1 MISELGPCQ
10 PLADELFGYQFPNN
24 INGRHFNEQWYFRV
38 LPDGKK
44 IVRDW
49 LSYSPKLNKAFC
61 LPCILF
67 GSDKNISSRMSWA
80 VNGYDCWQNG
90 RNNISAHEL
99 TTSHINSSVVL
110 KIQKTTLPILPSLE
124 YGRRLEIATNQKIV
138 SELINIVIF
147 LAQHN
152 IAFRGN
158 KENWSSN
165 IKGNF
170 KDLVI
175 LMASLSPI
183 LSSHLSLVKS
193 KGKKATSFITWERQN
208 QLIDCISQSIK
219 CTINKGISEASFFS
233 ISIDSTFDASRTE
246 QISFIA
252 RYVNSTGDIFE
263 RLLALKSSAITTGEV
278 LFNIFKSVM
287 EENNLQWKTALVG
300 QSYDGAGNM
309 SGEHKG
315 LQSRIKLEND
325 HALFIWCHAHRLNLV
340 VTSIISKGKD
350 GIDMFGNLESL
361 YAFLWTSKKRV
372 DIFRQK
378 QYKLYPKKQLQ
389 SVKRVATTRW
399 MSHSVALKTIIS
411 KFEALIQTLEE
422 IIEKEGPSDVKAA
435 ATANGLIRYFLSFR
449 FILTA
454 FCFKILFDILDP
466 LNKAFQESDIDLLTA
481 TDLIFSA
488 RYDLKKSRNDNV
500 FQNTVNNAKDF
511 INASDREF
519 EELKQMRPIKVPR
532 KHDQNVICSDNAIVD
547 PLFKMKVETFNV
559 ILDTTLSTLESRFN
573 DEHIGILR
581 DISLFSKKRIDE
593 ININVNKF
601 PIDSFSVFCSTYTII
616 SQEDLKTEYLQF
628 VKIFKMLNNNI
639 ELPHELHQT
648 HNFDEDD
655 KLTSSSSD
663 EEEELLP
670 TKSKREMQNAGS
682 INHVFKVFC
691 TANMSTV
698 FPNLYIALK
707 ITVTLPVSSASTER
721 SFSRLK
727 LLKTRLRTSTSQN
740 RLENLLIISCENDIE
755 VDKDEVVK
763 KFAAKSKVLTKLLT
777 M

>member
-1 MISELGPCQ
+1 NICKWKNDPCLFINKHLSPEEKRLISELGPCQ

-110 KIQKTTLPILPSLE
+110 KIQKITLPILPSLE

-252 RYVNSTGDIFE
+252 
-263 RLLALKSSAITTGEV
+263 
-278 LFNIFKSVM
+278 
-287 EENNLQWKTALVG
+287 
-300 QSYDGAGNM
+300 
-309 SGEHKG
+309 
-315 LQSRIKLEND
+315 
-325 HALFIWCHAHRLNLV
+325 
-340 VTSIISKGKD
+340 
-350 GIDMFGNLESL
+350 
-361 YAFLWTSKKRV
+361 
-372 DIFRQK
+372 
-378 QYKLYPKKQLQ
+378 
-389 SVKRVATTRW
+389 
-399 MSHSVALKTIIS
+399 
-411 KFEALIQTLEE
+411 
-422 IIEKEGPSDVKAA
+422 
-435 ATANGLIRYFLSFR
+435 
-449 FILTA
+449 
-454 FCFKILFDILDP
+454 
-466 LNKAFQESDIDLLTA
+466 
-481 TDLIFSA
+481 
-488 RYDLKKSRNDNV
+488 
-500 FQNTVNNAKDF
+500 
-511 INASDREF
+511 
-519 EELKQMRPIKVPR
+519 
-532 KHDQNVICSDNAIVD
+532 
-547 PLFKMKVETFNV
+547 
-559 ILDTTLSTLESRFN
+559 
-573 DEHIGILR
+573 
-581 DISLFSKKRIDE
+581 
-593 ININVNKF
+593 
-601 PIDSFSVFCSTYTII
+601 
-616 SQEDLKTEYLQF
+616 
-628 VKIFKMLNNNI
+628 
-639 ELPHELHQT
+639 
-648 HNFDEDD
+648 
-655 KLTSSSSD
+655 
-663 EEEELLP
+663 
-670 TKSKREMQNAGS
+670 
-682 INHVFKVFC
+682 
-691 TANMSTV
+691 
-698 FPNLYIALK
+698 
-707 ITVTLPVSSASTER
+707 
-721 SFSRLK
+721 
-727 LLKTRLRTSTSQN
+727 
-740 RLENLLIISCENDIE
+740 
-755 VDKDEVVK
+755 
-763 KFAAKSKVLTKLLT
+763 
-777 M
+777 